1 MSSLLISN
9 FKMLEERYESDE
21 LKHLLKIIG
30 NEEAELS
37 PGVDRDGEKVQF
49 IMIKPK
55 TDGRI
60 KVIE

>member
-1 MSSLLISN
+1 
-9 FKMLEERYESDE
+9 MLEERYESDE